1 MFQVSVHPTSEP
13 ISLQDAKDWLKI
25 HPDFAE
31 DDNLIRLLIRSARV
45 WAEKV
50 TGQAL
55 MEQTIVE
62 VWDRFQEGGIFYLS
76 VAPVISVTSLE
87 YLDDNGTY
95 QTWSSS
101 NYTLDSISRPC
112 RIVNKNRVQQTGV
125 TYSNQL
131 PNVWKATYKAGN
143 TTANAVDPNI
153 KSAMLLQIA
162 MMYENREDIPIGQG
176 SANPY
181 ARSAY
186 ALLNLC
192 RTAYL

>member
-1 MFQVSVHPTSEP
+1 MFQISAPPSVEP
-13 ISLQDAKDWLKI
+13 LSITEVKEWLKI
-25 HPDFAE
+25 HPDFAD

-45 WAEKV
+45 WAEKI

-55 MEQTIVE
+55 MEQTVVE
-62 VWDRFQEGGIFYLS
+62 AWDRFPDYGIFYLS

-87 YLDDNGTY
+87 YLDENGSY

-112 RIVNKNRVQQTGV
+112 RIVNKSRTQQTGV
-125 TYSNQL
+125 TYNNQL

-143 TTANAVDPNI
+143 TSVNAIDANI

-192 RTAYL
+192 RTNYI

>member
-1 MFQVSVHPTSEP
+1 MFQVSIQPTVEP
-13 ISLQDAKDWLKI
+13 ISLTEVKDWLKI
-25 HPDFAE
+25 HPDVAE
-31 DDNLIRLLIRSARV
+31 DDNLLRSLIRSARL
-45 WAEKV
+45 WAEKI
-50 TGQAL
+50 TGQAI

-62 VWDRFQEGGIFYLS
+62 AWDRFPDYGIFYLS
-76 VAPVISVTSLE
+76 VAPVISVTALE

-95 QTWSSS
+95 QTWAAS

-112 RIVNKNRVQQTGV
+112 RIVNKNRIQQTGV
-125 TYSNQL
+125 VYNNQL
-131 PNVWKATYKAGN
+131 PNVWRATYKAGN
-143 TTANAVDPNI
+143 ASVTTVDANI
-153 KSAMLLQIA
+153 KTAMLLQIA

-192 RTAYL
+192 RTNYI